1 MVLSRSKLAHLLD
14 KADVCLDHVSDWRTN
29 GSLSVVSSF
38 TRITRMIR
46 RTWCVAAAPPPPPAR
61 VVPTTVEQLRK
72 EYGERQNKLWGDLGA
87 KETRELYHKLL
98 PTELLQDTTEHS
110 LEERARIAVSARRA
124 ARLYARE
131 RAMLPVTLPCQLLDG
146 VRVMLE
152 YGSFQPDGMSEE
164 QIWQK
169 YARKYGIDE
178 PLEPGLCVVDED
190 FFLNII
196 KKSCTTNEQ
205 IDALVRISSFEDVMT
220 ETGIMTALTTGA
232 GVVSEVLKKVPPQL

>member
-1 MVLSRSKLAHLLD
+1 
-14 KADVCLDHVSDWRTN
+14 
-29 GSLSVVSSF
+29 
-38 TRITRMIR
+38 
-46 RTWCVAAAPPPPPAR
+46 
-61 VVPTTVEQLRK
+61 
-72 EYGERQNKLWGDLGA
+72 
-87 KETRELYHKLL
+87 
-98 PTELLQDTTEHS
+98 
-110 LEERARIAVSARRA
+110 
-124 ARLYARE
+124 
-131 RAMLPVTLPCQLLDG
+131 MLPVTLPCQLLDG

-232 GVVSEVLKKVPPQL
+232 GVVRDMDRGVGRDLGRGADRDMGAYPGEGNHMQPRHIGT

>member
-1 MVLSRSKLAHLLD
+1 MILSRSKLAHLLD
-14 KADVCLDHVSDWRTN
+14 KSDFHLNHVSGWRTN

-38 TRITRMIR
+38 TRMTRMVR
-46 RTWCVAAAPPPPPAR
+46 RAWCGCAPSPPPAR

-98 PTELLQDTTEHS
+98 PTELLHDTTEHS

-205 IDALVRISSFEDVMT
+205 VDALVRTFSFEDVLT
-220 ETGIMTALTTGA
+220 EAGILTALTTGA
-232 GVVSEVLKKVPPQL
+232 GVVSGVLNKVSPPL